1 MNLSSY
7 DEQEDLENLK
17 RWWKNYGNAIIF
29 GVALGVA
36 ILLGV
41 RYWNQHTE
49 QSLQSASLLYE
60 QMLQE
65 YRAQKAD
72 ALRKTAESLIK
83 DYASTPY
90 AALASLMLAR
100 LDYSVGDAA
109 AAIKHLQWILDH
121 AKDKATAHAARLRL
135 ARIYINKGDKDAALN
150 LLNVSD
156 QTGFEAEYAEAKGD
170 IYVIQGK
177 PGDARLAYRE
187 ALKYLPTTSPYVP
200 VLNMKLDDLGPEKT
214 S

>member
-1 MNLSSY
+1 MSSY

-17 RWWKNYGNAIIF
+17 RWWKNYGNAVIF

-49 QSLQSASLLYE
+49 QSLQSASVLYE

-65 YRAQKAD
+65 YRAQKID

-90 AALASLMLAR
+90 AALAGLMLAR
-100 LDYSVGDAA
+100 LDYSVGDAT
-109 AAIKHLQWILDH
+109 AAIKHLQWTLDH
-121 AKDKATAHAARLRL
+121 AKDKATTHAARLRL
-135 ARIYINKGDKDAALN
+135 TRIYISKGDKDAALN

>member
-1 MNLSSY
+1 MSSY

-17 RWWKNYGNAIIF
+17 RWWKNYGNAVIF

-49 QSLQSASLLYE
+49 QSLQSASVLYE

-65 YRAQKAD
+65 YRAQKTD

-90 AALASLMLAR
+90 AALAGLMLAR
-100 LDYSVGDAA
+100 LDYSAGDVA
-109 AAIKHLQWILDH
+109 AAIKHLQWTLDH

-170 IYVIQGK
+170 IYVNQGK
-177 PGDARLAYRE
+177 SSDARVAYRE
-187 ALKYLPTTSPYVP
+187 ALKFLPTTSPYVP
-200 VLNMKLDDLGPEKT
+200 VLNMKLDNLGPEKT